1 MPASGCQPVGRGSQ
15 SKPVCRGGVLK
26 RKQEWPQSGEGC
38 HCPDTLL
45 IALVVITPNKW
56 DGPHHH
62 LQSHKT
68 HLPYT
73 HSDKVSQGFLVS
85 NYIVKELSHCKQ
97 LCCGKGCLPSE
108 VRYAE
113 FMAVI
118 HPGLDQFVIGRKCRR
133 KSISAQNQAWLS
145 REVARRETLSQP
157 RSLSRDT
164 EATWDVSYLSPGT
177 QKHHQL
183 RGILQCGCFFWEE
196 RMKLLLNLP
205 QS

>member
-1 MPASGCQPVGRGSQ
+1 MVSCLFILFLCSIRTQIMTQALRVACISSFVMSSLQGFC
-15 SKPVCRGGVLK
+15 LK
-26 RKQEWPQSGEGC
+26 RKQDWPQSGEGC

-118 HPGLDQFVIGRKCRR
+118 HPGLDQFVIGRNCRS
-133 KSISAQNQAWLS
+133 KSISAKNQSLLS
-145 REVARRETLSQP
+145 R
-157 RSLSRDT
+157 
-164 EATWDVSYLSPGT
+164 
-177 QKHHQL
+177 
-183 RGILQCGCFFWEE
+183 
-196 RMKLLLNLP
+196 
-205 QS
+205 